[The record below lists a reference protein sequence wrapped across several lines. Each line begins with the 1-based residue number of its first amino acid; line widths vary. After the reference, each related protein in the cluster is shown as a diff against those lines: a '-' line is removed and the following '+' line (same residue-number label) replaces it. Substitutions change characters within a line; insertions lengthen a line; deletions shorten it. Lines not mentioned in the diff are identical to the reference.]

1 MLNSTSFHGCG
12 HAYEL
17 YVNTPPQTVVG
28 GRVCPLQKICVC
40 PVHGCTRAWCCC
52 CSSEHYPG
60 FTSEDW
66 VGSQDRFHLVQ
77 RLFHWH
83 LLHSL
88 VFAWCMHCSLERWC
102 QANNQ
107 LDCPFVLPICGI
119 VQRTVFVYLDTID
132 SHRTSLTCLILFVDR
147 SDLFLQVTEIRLGLV
162 LSTFSVATPPLAAWS
177 IASVG
182 TSSDEDTSVS
192 SEAD

>member
-1 MLNSTSFHGCG
+1 M
-12 HAYEL
+12 
-17 YVNTPPQTVVG
+17 
-28 GRVCPLQKICVC
+28 
-40 PVHGCTRAWCCC
+40 
-52 CSSEHYPG
+52 
-60 FTSEDW
+60 
-66 VGSQDRFHLVQ
+66 
-77 RLFHWH
+77 
-83 LLHSL
+83 
-88 VFAWCMHCSLERWC
+88 
-102 QANNQ
+102 
-107 LDCPFVLPICGI
+107 LPICGI

-147 SDLFLQVTEIRLGLV
+147 SDLFLQVAEIRLGLV